1 MGKKTTIFSI
11 LLLVIGGA
19 AIPGGFLVNNYIGTL
34 VYDNVDRGLLGIEDQ
49 FIPTAEEMILDMGP
63 AIALPMILEHSLP
76 IIEDMI
82 RELGP
87 AIALDKIREK
97 AIPLVEEEIYK
108 IGPAIALQLIKKISV
123 PANRLMVNAS
133 FLAQLLYQAYEEGK
147 THSMDMLGYHVDGGD
162 ALLNLFFD
170 YNDLFLGAPLF
181 GGLGTTS
188 FSEQLEVNGLPPIL
202 GISEWWSDLHD
213 SNTDLE
219 IGVCNYALLGQIPQ
233 PNPNDILAWGDMS
246 QKDNDLWF
254 YNPPGII
261 QHTTKGFGVLDYLS
275 NFTIA
280 NKTGF
285 HSEFLVQY
293 YEGRALSWADFEI
306 LARYF
311 YEYWVPIAMPILLA
325 QLQNPNSEFSRR
337 APEYIGMSLDDI
349 AYHEFLKQWI
359 NFSTYPLGVDF
370 HEFIDILP
378 LGTYGLEVN
387 SNISVNSA
395 YELWDESNQWS
406 FLNITGISK
415 WFDANSSD
423 TSRLDLANHFGL
435 TLQQVTDICKWLWGI
450 DGFSNQL
457 FPLLVGAPKPYGY
470 NVTIEELSEN
480 VFYELWANGTALGLV
495 LYPNGLDFGEFFPG
509 EFRIGTTGFEVGI
522 PTPSEMPLNLIKALW
537 DNSNQFSLINITGIQ
552 LWANASTS
560 SIEKEILYNEFLS
573 LGITYDQIDQ
583 ILNWLWNG
591 TKSFSQ
597 FLLPILINSSLGYG
611 MEISELSQM
620 VLYEQWANGTAL
632 GLSLFPDGLDFGEFM
647 ENLPLGMTG
656 FEVGIPIPTGLLL
669 SQVERL
675 WDTISPFSLTN
686 MVGIEEWKIAF
697 TNTSA
702 KNELQQYFDL
712 SETQIQLILN
722 WLWNGNNS
730 FSRELLPKLL
740 ESELG
745 YNMTLTQFAKVL
757 LLEQWANGTI
767 MQMNLFPG
775 GIDFHDFVSSI
786 PPGTTGFE
794 VGVPIPTN
802 MSLKSAFLLWDSANP
817 YSLVKDIQIWWDI
830 DFKHSTVYNQTRDSN
845 LLDDTTIDMIL
856 QWLPSFRD
864 DVMPF
869 LAQVE
874 YGLPMDSTSLGDTI
888 TISMVITGG
897 TMVGI
902 SGLIGTRTLLKRR
915 KK

>member
-1 MGKKTTIFSI
+1 MGKKTIIFSI
-11 LLLVIGGA
+11 LLLFLGGA
-19 AIPGGFLVNNYIGTL
+19 AIPGGLLVNNYIGTL
-34 VYDNVDRGLLGIEDQ
+34 IYDNVDRGLLGIEDQ

-63 AIALPMILEHSLP
+63 AIALQMIQEHSLP
-76 IIEDMI
+76 EIEDMI

-87 AIALDKIREK
+87 AMALDKIREN
-97 AIPLVEEEIYK
+97 ALTLVEEEIYK

-123 PANRLMVNAS
+123 SANRLMVHAS

-188 FSEQLEVNGLPPIL
+188 FSKQLRANGLPPIL

-213 SNTDLE
+213 SDIDLE

-233 PNPNDILAWGDMS
+233 PNPNDILAWGDPS
-246 QKDNDLWF
+246 QKDTDLWL
-254 YNPPGII
+254 YCPPGII

-280 NKTGF
+280 NKTGL
-285 HSEFLVQY
+285 HSEFLAQY
-293 YEGRALSWADFEI
+293 YEGRTLSWADFEI

-311 YEYWVPIAMPILLA
+311 YEYWVPIAMPTLLT

-337 APEYIGMSLDDI
+337 ATEYIGMSLDDI

-370 HEFIDILP
+370 HDFIDILP

-406 FLNITGISK
+406 FLNLTGILK
-415 WFDANSSD
+415 WFDANSND
-423 TSRLDLANHFGL
+423 TSKSDLAIHFGL
-435 TLQQVTDICKWLWGI
+435 TLQQVAYICNWLWGI
-450 DGFSNQL
+450 DGFSNRL
-457 FPLLVGAPKPYGY
+457 FPMLVGAPKPYGY
-470 NVTIEELSEN
+470 NVSMEELSQN

-495 LYPNGLDFGEFFPG
+495 LYPNGLDFGEFFPE
-509 EFRIGTTGFEVGI
+509 EFEINTTGFEVGI
-522 PTPSEMPLNLIKALW
+522 PTPTEMPLKLVKALW
-537 DNSNQFSLINITGIQ
+537 NNSNQFSLTNITGIQ
-552 LWANASTS
+552 LWAKANTS
-560 SIEKEILYNEFLS
+560 SIEKEIIYNEFLS
-573 LGITYDQIDQ
+573 LGITYNQIDR
-583 ILNWLWNG
+583 LFNWLWNG
-591 TKSFSQ
+591 STSFSQ
-597 FLLPILINSSLGYG
+597 FLLPLLINSSLGYG
-611 MEISELSQM
+611 IGLSELSQM
-620 VLYEQWANGTAL
+620 VLYEQWANGTVL
-632 GLSLFPDGLDFGEFM
+632 GMSLFPDGLDFGEFM

-669 SQVERL
+669 DQVERL
-675 WDTISPFSLTN
+675 WDISSPFSLTN
-686 MVGIEEWKIAF
+686 MAGIEEWKNAF
-697 TNTSA
+697 TNAST
-702 KNELQQYFDL
+702 KGVLQQYYNL
-712 SETQIQLILN
+712 SDTQIQVMLN
-722 WLWNGNNS
+722 WLWNGNTS
-730 FSRELLPKLL
+730 FSRCLLPKLL

-745 YNMTLTQFAKVL
+745 YNMTLTEFAKVL

-767 MQMNLFPG
+767 MDMNIFPG
-775 GIDFHDFVSSI
+775 GIDFHDFVPSI
-786 PPGTTGFE
+786 PSGTTGFE

-802 MSLKSAFLLWDSANP
+802 MSLESALLLWDPSNP
-817 YSLVKDIQIWWDI
+817 YSLVNDIQVWWDVGS
-830 DFKHSTVYNQTRDSN
+830 KHSATYNMTRDAN
-845 LLDDTTIDMIL
+845 LLDDSTMDTIL

-864 DVMPF
+864 NVMPF

-874 YGLPMDSTSLGDTI
+874 YNLPIDSTTLGNTI
-888 TISMVITGG
+888 TISMVITGSSII
-897 TMVGI
+897 GI
-902 SGLIGTRTLLKRR
+902 GGLLLMRALLKRR